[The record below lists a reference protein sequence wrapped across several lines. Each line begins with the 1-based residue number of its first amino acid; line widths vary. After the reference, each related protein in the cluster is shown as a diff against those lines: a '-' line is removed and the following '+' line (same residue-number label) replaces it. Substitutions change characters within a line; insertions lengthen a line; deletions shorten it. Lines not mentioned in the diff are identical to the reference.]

1 MEAFSGA
8 VSASMRTIVGACEI
22 PVILLLLAGVVFI
35 VCCLGSLISEYFS
48 EHKHFRVFLPKLVDE
63 LKAHPD
69 EPAEVIKRSGLLMRQ
84 KRYLIELTKHPQ
96 ITDAMRESMAVG
108 LEHQERRRYEGVV
121 KVTDMASRIAPMLG
135 LLGTL
140 IPLGPGIVAMG
151 TGNIAELSSSLLT
164 AFDTTALG
172 LMTAAVAL
180 IISAVRKRW
189 YKDYMVAF
197 DAIMECVLEI
207 EKGHDERWEA
217 EQADAP
223 AAKVGK
229 TDAGPFGAYGV
240 SMTARMPGSSTWG
253 EARR

>member
-1 MEAFSGA
+1 MEAFSNT

-22 PVILLLLAGVVFI
+22 PVILLLLVGVVFALG
-35 VCCLGSLISEYFS
+35 CLGSLLSEYFS

-63 LKAHPD
+63 LKAHPND
-69 EPAEVIKRSGLLMRQ
+69 PAEVIKQSGLLMRQ

-96 ITDAMRESMAVG
+96 ISDPMRESLAVG

-121 KVTDMASRIAPMLG
+121 KVTDLASRIAPMLG

-151 TGNIAELSSSLLT
+151 TGDITTLSSSLLT

-172 LMTAAVAL
+172 LMVAGVAM
-180 IISAVRKRW
+180 IVSAVRKRW

-207 EKGHDERWEA
+207 EKGSD
-217 EQADAP
+217 
-223 AAKVGK
+223 
-229 TDAGPFGAYGV
+229 
-240 SMTARMPGSSTWG
+240 
-253 EARR
+253 RR